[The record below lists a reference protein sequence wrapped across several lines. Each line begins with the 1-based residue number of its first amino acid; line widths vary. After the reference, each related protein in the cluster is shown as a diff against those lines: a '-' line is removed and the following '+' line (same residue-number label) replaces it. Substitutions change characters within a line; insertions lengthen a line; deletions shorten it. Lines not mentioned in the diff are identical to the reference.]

1 MATIS
6 SIKLEAGKAY
16 IQKNPLFGRKVI
28 RFDRIRES
36 VWDWE
41 LCDATLVTIDKEPSI
56 VHLRNSASSIYDHQ
70 GLDEIPER
78 VFRKVENLVKLFEA
92 TSRVADD
99 QQTIVLRQ
107 ETLGKIVELL
117 TECGIIDESTYDTE
131 HLRRYADAYDNYS
144 REQMEHVTDVIDVH
158 K

>member
-1 MATIS
+1 MAISS

-28 RFDRIRES
+28 RFERIRES

-56 VHLRNSASSIYDHQ
+56 VHLHSSASSIYDHQ
-70 GLDEIPER
+70 GLEEISDR
-78 VFRKVENLVKLFEA
+78 VFRKIENLVKLFEA
-92 TSRVADD
+92 TSRVADE
-99 QQTIVLRQ
+99 QQTVVLRQ

-117 TECGIIDESTYDTE
+117 TECGIIDESTYDKN
-131 HLRRYADAYDNYS
+131 HLRQYAEAYDNYS